1 MTENKLRECMDN
13 QQKIT
18 LHIRPNK
25 YRNTMSKIVNDSIG
39 FNYLWSVIGLGSL
52 CRPFDQSGKSIHI
65 FPTLQALCQFFSLSY
80 LWFFVIFLL
89 LEQFPTEYR
98 K

>member
-39 FNYLWSVIGLGSL
+39 FNYLWSVIGLESL

-65 FPTLQALCQFFSLSY
+65 FPTLQALKFSLVFCYIS
-80 LWFFVIFLL
+80 FVRAVSI
-89 LEQFPTEYR
+89 
-98 K
+98 